1 MRKLLKYAI
10 ATAALAT
17 VTSPRGIG
25 AIHNVSAKLDST
37 HLLMG
42 NVTTLHIQ
50 AVADGDD
57 GQPLLANDTI
67 SSTIE
72 YRSIDFKGATALDD
86 GTKRL
91 NYDITIQ
98 SFDSGPQVIPP
109 IPFIQG
115 LDTAYTDTLTFN
127 VTVPLNADTIKDV
140 TGKCIDVL
148 DPPNVDWTD
157 DLPDPVAKAVKYWP
171 WILSAALLII
181 AGIAVWLI
189 LKRRK
194 NHTDPEDELPPY
206 NWAMLKLKEIRE
218 RKLFN
223 AGQERLYFTTL
234 TEVLRIYLM
243 RRFDINAMEMTSSQ
257 ILAALPMHEPGVKE
271 GKPLLKQVLRM
282 ADFVKFAKHTPPT
295 DDNIRAFNNAVQ
307 FVELTRPLIEET
319 TSEEGAKETPNTT
332 EPQSENT
339 TLD

>member
-1 MRKLLKYAI
+1 
-10 ATAALAT
+10 
-17 VTSPRGIG
+17 
-25 AIHNVSAKLDST
+25 
-37 HLLMG
+37 MG

-57 GQPLLANDTI
+57 GQLLLADDTI
-67 SSTIE
+67 TSTVE
-72 YRSIDFKGATALDD
+72 YRSIDYKGTTALDD

-91 NYDITIQ
+91 DYDITIQ
-98 SFDSGPQVIPP
+98 AFDSGPHVIPP
-109 IPFIQG
+109 IPFAQG
-115 LDTAYTDTLTFN
+115 LDTAYTDALELN

-140 TGKCIDVL
+140 TAKSIDVL

-171 WILSAALLII
+171 WILAGVLLVIAAI
-181 AGIAVWLI
+181 ALWLI

-194 NHTDPEDELPPY
+194 KPTDIEAELPPY
-206 NWAMLKLKEIRE
+206 NWAMLKLQEIRE

-257 ILAALPMHEPGVKE
+257 ILAALPMQVAGVKE

-282 ADFVKFAKHTPPT
+282 ADFVKFAKHTPTT

-307 FVELTRPLIEET
+307 FVELTRPIIDETAIGEEALKT
-319 TSEEGAKETPNTT
+319 PTSEES
-332 EPQSENT
+332 QSENT